1 MKLYYSHNSIMVAMV
16 AASLMARSC
25 HGLVSRQLLPTSRT
39 AAAAMVGRTARFS
52 TAVAATDRLSRENMS
67 LDVRTIASHP
77 DLVISH
83 LKSRRASQDTIDAV
97 TSIASLQEQRVALIQ
112 ERDGFLN
119 QRKEASA
126 IVGKLMREASD
137 DNAEE
142 VEAAKQMSNQA
153 AEGAAKAETALEEIQ
168 TQVDDLLAGIPN
180 LLDDN
185 VPDGTDESENV
196 EVLTWGDVQALP
208 KTLGWTDDF
217 EPLWHD
223 DVASKLGGY
232 KAEEAVKMS
241 GARFVALSGVVAQ
254 MERAL
259 VSFLLDLHSSEHG
272 YTEVSV
278 PFVVGRSALE
288 GTSQLPKFQDDLFAI
303 TPESHTCNGE
313 DAFLIPT
320 AEVPVTNLHRDSVLE
335 EDDLPISYVA
345 WTPCFRAEAG
355 SYGRDTKGLIRTHQ
369 FQKVELVKI
378 TSADSSDDEHEKLT
392 KHAEACLQKLELP
405 YRKVRLCSGDI
416 GFSARHCYDLEVWLP
431 GAQEFR
437 EISSCSNTGDFQA
450 RRMSLRYRP
459 NPPPASADDEAA
471 KGGKKKKQ
479 KKPKPQ
485 LCHTINGSGLAVGR
499 TLVAVL
505 ENYQR
510 PDGSVVVPDVLRPYM
525 GGKEVLNV
533 P

>member
-1 MKLYYSHNSIMVAMV
+1 MRINTQFLWMMASV
-16 AASLMARSC
+16 AAL
-25 HGLVSRQLLPTSRT
+25 SRHAAAWSTSRR
-39 AAAAMVGRTARFS
+39 V
-52 TAVAATDRLSRENMS
+52 AVRAATIFRSSTTDAQVETVNGRIPRDGLS
-67 LDVRTIASHP
+67 LDVKTIVSHTE
-77 DLVISH
+77 LVLSH
-83 LKSRRASQDTIDAV
+83 LKSRRASAETIEAAK
-97 TSIASLQEQRVALIQ
+97 TTASLQSKRVSLIQ
-112 ERDGFLN
+112 TRDDFLN

-126 IVGKLMREASD
+126 LVGKLMRD
-137 DNAEE
+137 KDNADPEE
-142 VEAAKQMSNQA
+142 VEKQKAISAEA
-153 AEGAAKAETALEEIQ
+153 AEGAQKAEEALEEIQ
-168 TQVDDLLAGIPN
+168 STMDSMLAGIPN

-185 VPDGTDESENV
+185 VPDGADEAHNQ
-196 EVLTWGDVQALP
+196 EVSRWGDIDALP
-208 KTLGWTDDF
+208 KKLEWTEDF
-217 EPLWHD
+217 EPKWHD
-223 DVASKLGGY
+223 DVATGVNGY
-232 KAEEAVKMS
+232 LAEAAVAMS
-241 GARFVALSGVVAQ
+241 GARFVALSGPIAQ

-259 VSFLLDLHSSEHG
+259 SMFFLDLHTGTHG

-278 PFVVGRSALE
+278 PYVVGRSALE
-288 GTSQLPKFQDDLFAI
+288 GTSQLPKFQEDLFAI

-320 AEVPVTNLHRDSVLE
+320 AEVPLTNMHRGDILE
-335 EDDLPISYVA
+335 EKDLPISYVA

-378 TSADSSDDEHEKLT
+378 TSAADSDAQHELLT
-392 KHAEACLQKLELP
+392 SHAEACLQALELP

-431 GAQEFR
+431 GASEYR

-450 RRMSLRYRP
+450 RRMALRYRP
-459 NPPPASADDEAA
+459 EPPPASEEEESN

-479 KKPKPQ
+479 KKPKPE

-510 PDGSVVVPDVLRPYM
+510 PDGSVVVPEVLRPYM
-525 GGKEVLNV
+525 GGKEVIEV
-533 P
+533 PTKK